1 MRVLLLTLCYLPDA
15 APNAP
20 VMTALAEG
28 LQGLGHDL
36 IIVTAFPHYGQKRPY
51 AGYGGLRLKYE
62 SRNGIRVCRTPLYVG
77 NPGSHSHKILSW
89 LSFNVIGTWA
99 ALRTGRPDV
108 IISPSPPP
116 TLGLSERF
124 LARLWRIPYI
134 YNVQDIYPDVAI
146 EQGLLTSR
154 PLIAMLRT
162 MEKFVYAQA
171 AAVTVLSEAH
181 RAILLGKGVASQ
193 KVVMIPNGVDTHF
206 LRPLPRRNP
215 WSAEQ
220 GVDDRFV
227 VTYQGNI
234 GASQGLET
242 LLKAASRLI
251 RNRDIMFLV
260 IGRGTARASLR
271 SQAQAQRL
279 DNVRFL
285 PFQSRERLPEVYA
298 TADMQLVLLRRG
310 IWASVPSKVYSIMA
324 SGRPLVGAVEPKS
337 EVASLVQRAG
347 AGVVVPPED
356 PEALAEAIL
365 SLASDHENRRRMGES
380 GRAHVEHHYSNRA
393 VSRQYDA
400 LLRRVVKPKNERS
413 ACAAS

>member
-15 APNAP
+15 APNAS

-28 LQGLGHDL
+28 LQGLGHKL
-36 IIVTAFPHYGQKRPY
+36 IVVTAFPHYGQKRPY

-62 SRNGIRVCRTPLYVG
+62 SHNGIHICRTPLYVG
-77 NPGSHSHKILSW
+77 NPGSHSNKILSW
-89 LSFNVIGTWA
+89 FSFNVIGTWA
-99 ALRTGRPDV
+99 ATQTGRPDV

-116 TLGLSERF
+116 TLGLSERL

-134 YNVQDIYPDVAI
+134 YNAQDIYPDVAI
-146 EQGLLTSR
+146 EQGLLTSC
-154 PLIAMLRT
+154 PLIAMMRT

-181 RAILLGKGVASQ
+181 RAILLSKGVAPQ
-193 KVVMIPNGVDTHF
+193 KVVIIPNGVDTHF
-206 LRPLPRRNP
+206 LRPLPRNNP

-220 GVDDRFV
+220 GIDDHFV
-227 VTYQGNI
+227 VSYAGNI

-242 LLKAASRLI
+242 LLKTAARLI
-251 RNRDIMFLV
+251 RRRDIVFLV
-260 IGRGTARASLR
+260 IGRGTARASLE

-279 DNVRFL
+279 NNVRFL
-285 PFQSRERLPEVYA
+285 PFQPRERLPEVYA
-298 TADMQLVLLRRG
+298 TADVQLVSLRRG
-310 IWASVPSKVYSIMA
+310 ISASVPSKAYSIMA
-324 SGRPLVGAVEPKS
+324 SGRPLVAAVETKS

-347 AGVVVPPED
+347 AGVVVPPGD

-365 SLASDHENRRRMGES
+365 SLAPDRDNRRRMGER
-380 GRAHVEHHYSNRA
+380 GRAHVEQHYSKRA

-400 LLRRVVKPKNERS
+400 LLGRVVKPKNKRS